1 MLQPQ
6 WLRTFEAVVEL
17 GNFTRAAERLDLT
30 QAAVSQHIKHLE
42 TRLGPLMLR
51 QPRGLELTPAG
62 HALLDYQRE
71 MHAADQRLQQRL
83 AGDDASQGELSL
95 ITPGSIGLAIY
106 PQLLALQREVPG
118 LAIRHRFGPTAEVFE
133 AVLDNRAELGLATQR
148 PEDPRLAVSLFT
160 REALELVV
168 PAHERVQ
175 GWDDLARLGF
185 IDHPDGHD
193 MATRLLSR
201 CFPGNPGVRRLPRRG
216 FTNQIGLILAPVAEG
231 LGFSVLPRFAREAF
245 AHPEAIRVVD
255 DLPAVVDSLWLLHR
269 AEWPL
274 SARATRAVEWLKTRL
289 VDTRPGR

>member
-42 TRLGPLMLR
+42 TRLGPLLLR
-51 QPRGLELTPAG
+51 QPRQLELTPAG

-83 AGDDASQGELSL
+83 AGDDATRGDLSL

-106 PQLLALQREVPG
+106 PHLLALQVEAPG
-118 LAIRHRFGPTAEVFE
+118 LTIRHRFGPTGEVI
-133 AVLDNRAELGLATQR
+133 ASVLDKRAEFGLATQQ
-148 PEDPRLAVSLFT
+148 PEDSRLSVSLFA

-168 PAHERVQ
+168 PAGERVE
-175 GWDDLARLGF
+175 GWADLVRLGF

-201 CFPGNPGVRRLPRRG
+201 CFPGNPGVGQLPCRG
-216 FTNQIGLILAPVAEG
+216 FTNQIGLILDPVAAG
-231 LGFSVLPRFAREAF
+231 LGFSVLPRFARQAF
-245 AHPEAIRVVD
+245 ARPEAIRVVE
-255 DLPAVVDSLWLLHR
+255 DLPRVMDSLWLLHR

-274 SARATRAVEWLKTRL
+274 TARATHAIEWLKNRL
-289 VDTRPGR
+289 

>member
-1 MLQPQ
+1 MIQPQ
-6 WLRTFEAVVEL
+6 WLRTFEALVEL

-42 TRLGPLMLR
+42 SRLGPLLLR
-51 QPRGLELTPAG
+51 QSRKLELTPAG

-71 MHAADQRLQQRL
+71 LQAADQRLQQRL
-83 AGDDASQGELSL
+83 AGDDATRGELSL

-106 PQLLALQREVPG
+106 PHLLALQREAPG
-118 LAIRHRFGPTAEVFE
+118 LTIRHRFGPTAEVID
-133 AVLDNRAELGLATQR
+133 AVLDNRAELGLATRR
-148 PEDPRLAVSLFT
+148 PDDPRLSVSLFT

-168 PAHERVQ
+168 PAGERVD
-175 GWDDLARLGF
+175 GWDDLVRLGF

-201 CFPGNPGVRRLPRRG
+201 CFPGNPGIRRLPCHG

-245 AHPEAIRVVD
+245 AKSEAIRVVKG
-255 DLPAVVDSLWLLHR
+255 LPAVVDSLWLLHR

-274 SARATRAVEWLKTRL
+274 SARASRAVEWLSVR
-289 VDTRPGR
+289 VVGASSV

>member
-6 WLRTFEAVVEL
+6 WLRTFEALVEL

-42 TRLGPLMLR
+42 ARLGPLLLR

-62 HALLDYQRE
+62 HALCDYQRE
-71 MHAADQRLQQRL
+71 MQAADQRLTQRL
-83 AGDDASQGELSL
+83 AGDDARQGELSL

-106 PQLLALQREVPG
+106 PHLLALQHEAPG
-118 LAIRHRFGPTAEVFE
+118 LSIRHRFAPTAEVIA

-148 PEDPRLAVSLFT
+148 PEDPRLAVSLFA

-168 PAHERVQ
+168 PAGESVE
-175 GWDDLARLGF
+175 GWEDLARLGF

-201 CFPGNPGVRRLPRRG
+201 RFPGNPGVRHLPCHG
-216 FTNQIGLILAPVAEG
+216 FTNQIGLILAPVAQG
-231 LGFSVLPRFAREAF
+231 LGFSVLPRFAREAYP
-245 AHPEAIRVVD
+245 HPEAIRVVEGT
-255 DLPAVVDSLWLLHR
+255 PAVVDTLWLLHR

-274 SARATRAVEWLKTRL
+274 SARARHAVEHLKARL
-289 VDTRPGR
+289 VDAPSP